1 MNPDADS
8 VEITLAGETLM
19 LLPSG
24 AVLLP
29 AQGMLVVADLHLG
42 KSERRA
48 RRWGAMLPPYETR
61 ETLSRLDAAIA
72 ATQPATVLCL
82 GDSFDDT
89 LAAEAL
95 TEDEALWLTRLQ
107 AGRAWIW
114 VAGNHDPAPLSVGG
128 SHVAEHRAGP
138 LTFRH
143 IARRDAATDD
153 PAGGPAG
160 EVSGEVSGHYHPKLR
175 LALGGTG
182 VSRPA
187 FLCDARRLILPA
199 FGAYTGGLS
208 VLDPAL
214 SGLLSPEAQAVLTGR
229 PMACLPLAAV
239 HSAAASRS
247 GSRPFRSPAASARSR

>member
-1 MNPDADS
+1 MNVAADS
-8 VEITLAGETLM
+8 VTITLAGEALM

-24 AVLLP
+24 ATYWP
-29 AQGMLVVADLHLG
+29 ARGMLVVADLHLC
-42 KSERRA
+42 KSEHRA

-61 ETLSRLDAAIA
+61 ETLSRLDAEIA

-107 AGRAWIW
+107 AGRRWIW

-143 IARRDAATDD
+143 IARRNAGADD
-153 PAGGPAG
+153 PVSD
-160 EVSGEVSGHYHPKLR
+160 VSGEVSGHYHPKLR

-247 GSRPFRSPAASARSR
+247 GSRAFRSPAASARSR

>member
-1 MNPDADS
+1 MPHHERGPTPAADS
-8 VEITLAGETLM
+8 VTITLAGESLV

-24 AVLLP
+24 AAFWP
-29 AQGMLVVADLHLG
+29 AHGMLVVADLHLC

-72 ATQPATVLCL
+72 AARPATVLCL

-89 LAAEAL
+89 IAAEAL

-107 AGRAWIW
+107 AGRGWIW
-114 VAGNHDPAPLSVGG
+114 AAGNHDPAPLSVGG
-128 SHVAEHRAGP
+128 AHVAEHRAGP
-138 LTFRH
+138 LVFRH
-143 IARRDAATDD
+143 IAQRVSGPGD
-153 PAGGPAG
+153 P
-160 EVSGEVSGHYHPKLR
+160 SGEVSGHFHPKVR
-175 LALGGTG
+175 LALGGAG

-208 VLDPAL
+208 ALDPAL
-214 SGLLSPEAQAVLTGR
+214 SGLLSPDAQVVLTGR
-229 PMACLPLAAV
+229 PMACLPLSAV

-247 GSRPFRSPAASARSR
+247 GSRPPRSPAASARTR